1 MTLLVVA
8 IIGIGT
14 YLLRLSFIGTLG
26 ERPVPDALGRPLR
39 FIAPSVLAAIV
50 LPALV
55 RPEGPIDLSPDNL
68 RLVAG
73 VVAGVVAWRTKN
85 IVLTTLAG
93 LGALWILDAV
103 L

>member
-26 ERPVPDALGRPLR
+26 QRPVPDALERPLR